1 MLGNKSEQ
9 EIITGVDVG
18 STAIRVAVGQVD
30 READTPGLKIIGAVE
45 APSEGI
51 SRGVVNSIE
60 ETVSS
65 ISAALE
71 KAERLVGIPI
81 EDAWV
86 GFSDKE
92 IKTKESKGVIA
103 VAKSDGEI
111 TSEDVNR
118 AVEAARTVAPP
129 LNYEML
135 HVIPRRYSV
144 DGQEEIKNPV
154 GMTGVRLE
162 VETKIIHGLTTHLN
176 NISRAIYRTG
186 LDINDLVLSILAAGD
201 VVTTE
206 KQRDLGVAVVN
217 VGGSITSLVVYE
229 NGDIIHTATIPVGS
243 EHITNDLAIGLRT
256 SIDIAER
263 VKLNYGYSVAEDVQS
278 DEKIDLKTV
287 GAEGSEPVSREYI
300 AKIIQART
308 EEIFEK
314 VDQELRSVNKSGL
327 LPAGVVFTGGG
338 AKLGGID
345 DLAKDKLRLPA
356 SLGYPK
362 NISSIT
368 DEAND
373 LSFTTAIGL
382 IKWGATLEETEPSEL
397 RFDFFSNSITRIKDL
412 FKSLMP

>member
-18 STAIRVAVGQVD
+18 STAIRVAVGRVD

-86 GFSDKE
+86 AFSDKE

-229 NGDIIHTATIPVGS
+229 NGEKRNPVES
-243 EHITNDLAIGLRT
+243 
-256 SIDIAER
+256 
-263 VKLNYGYSVAEDVQS
+263 
-278 DEKIDLKTV
+278 
-287 GAEGSEPVSREYI
+287 
-300 AKIIQART
+300 T
-308 EEIFEK
+308 EVE
-314 VDQELRSVNKSGL
+314 V
-327 LPAGVVFTGGG
+327 
-338 AKLGGID
+338 
-345 DLAKDKLRLPA
+345 
-356 SLGYPK
+356 
-362 NISSIT
+362 
-368 DEAND
+368 
-373 LSFTTAIGL
+373 
-382 IKWGATLEETEPSEL
+382 
-397 RFDFFSNSITRIKDL
+397 
-412 FKSLMP
+412 

>member
-1 MLGNKSEQ
+1 M
-9 EIITGVDVG
+9 
-18 STAIRVAVGQVD
+18 
-30 READTPGLKIIGAVE
+30 
-45 APSEGI
+45 
-51 SRGVVNSIE
+51 
-60 ETVSS
+60 
-65 ISAALE
+65 
-71 KAERLVGIPI
+71 
-81 EDAWV
+81 
-86 GFSDKE
+86 
-92 IKTKESKGVIA
+92 
-103 VAKSDGEI
+103 
-111 TSEDVNR
+111 
-118 AVEAARTVAPP
+118 
-129 LNYEML
+129 
-135 HVIPRRYSV
+135 
-144 DGQEEIKNPV
+144 
-154 GMTGVRLE
+154 
-162 VETKIIHGLTTHLN
+162 
-176 NISRAIYRTG
+176 
-186 LDINDLVLSILAAGD
+186 
-201 VVTTE
+201 
-206 KQRDLGVAVVN
+206 
-217 VGGSITSLVVYE
+217 
-229 NGDIIHTATIPVGS
+229 
-243 EHITNDLAIGLRT
+243 IGLRT

-287 GAEGSEPVSREYI
+287 GAEESEPVSREYI